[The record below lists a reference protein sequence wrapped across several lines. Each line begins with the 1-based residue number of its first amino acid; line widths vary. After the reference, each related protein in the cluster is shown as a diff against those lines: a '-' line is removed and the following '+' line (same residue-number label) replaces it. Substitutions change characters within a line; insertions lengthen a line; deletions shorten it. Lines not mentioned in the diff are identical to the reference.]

1 MKDLNERLHFQ
12 IHLNSSK
19 EFGDYLCEA
28 NNTLGTLKRNI
39 LLING
44 TKPDAPMHITL
55 RGVNSNTFDLDVGAK
70 KIGSPSPMDIIGYRF
85 ELVSSEELRKNGGKW
100 NATRVVLKDFTDG
113 VTYLI
118 NNLSPNTTYWI
129 RVASR
134 NPAGLR

>member
-1 MKDLNERLHFQ
+1 M
-12 IHLNSSK
+12 NSSK
-19 EFGDYLCEA
+19 EFGDYVCEA

-44 TKPDAPMHITL
+44 TKPNAPSHITL

-70 KIGSPSPMDIIGYRF
+70 KTGPADPMDIIGYRF
-85 ELVSSEELRKNGGKW
+85 EILSEEELRNNGRNW
-100 NATRVVLKDFTDG
+100 SNARLVLKDFTDG

-118 NNLSPNTTYWI
+118 NNLSPNTTYSI

>member
-1 MKDLNERLHFQ
+1 M
-12 IHLNSSK
+12 NSSN
-19 EFGDYLCEA
+19 EFGDYVCEA

-44 TKPDAPMHITL
+44 TKPNAPSHITL

-70 KIGSPSPMDIIGYRF
+70 KIGPVDPMDIIGYRF
-85 ELVSSEELRKNGGKW
+85 ELVSTEERRNNGGNW
-100 NATRVVLKDFTDG
+100 TAARVVLKDFTDG

-118 NNLSPNTTYWI
+118 NNLSPNTTYLI